1 MTSLTRGQI
10 FEVVFWI
17 GFAALAY
24 YFSFE
29 FDQEIEIYIFGASG
43 WPRVVIALIVL
54 AALCQLIQDLVRQ
67 KQTKAEPAAQA
78 PSAKPDLPRDEQRAY
93 VIRMAAVMTLPV
105 AYALVLDYSGFYV
118 TTPFFIALYLYVT
131 GERRPRM
138 LIAVPI
144 IIYLLL
150 LFFFTKL
157 LYVGLPVG
165 YTSPFY
171 EISNWLLVLLQ

>member
-1 MTSLTRGQI
+1 MTSLTRGQT

-17 GFAALAY
+17 GFAAIAY

-29 FDQEIEIYIFGASG
+29 FDREIEIYLFGAAG

-67 KQTKAEPAAQA
+67 KQAKGEPAAEVPGAEQGI
-78 PSAKPDLPRDEQRAY
+78 PREGRSAY
-93 VIRMAAVMTLPV
+93 MWRMSAILALPV

-118 TTPFFIALYLYVT
+118 TTPFFIALYLFVT
-131 GERRPRM
+131 GERRLRW

-150 LFFFTKL
+150 LIFFTKL

>member
-1 MTSLTRGQI
+1 MTSLTRGQT

-29 FDQEIEIYIFGASG
+29 FDQDIEIYIFGASG

-67 KQTKAEPAAQA
+67 KQAKAEPAAEA
-78 PSAKPDLPRDEQRAY
+78 PGAEPGLPRDEQRAY

-144 IIYLLL
+144 GIYLLL

>member
-1 MTSLTRGQI
+1 MTSLTRGQT

-17 GFAALAY
+17 GFAMVAY

-29 FDQEIEIYIFGASG
+29 FDQEIEIYLFGAAG
-43 WPRVVIALIVL
+43 WPRVVIALIAL
-54 AALCQLIQDLVRQ
+54 AAICQLIQDIVRQ
-67 KQTKAEPAAQA
+67 KHAKAEPTAKA
-78 PSAKPDLPRDEQRAY
+78 PSGEAGIPQGERSAY
-93 VIRMAAVMTLPV
+93 KLRMAAVLVLPV
-105 AYALVLDYSGFYV
+105 VYGLVLDYSGFYV

-131 GERRPRM
+131 GERRVKW

-150 LFFFTKL
+150 LLFFTKL